1 MARARSSDRA
11 GAPAAGGNSAALT
24 SPPAAFFGW
33 PGWRLLAYAWL
44 LSVAQLAWFY
54 LIYGGADWITAQRDT
69 RYRVDLAIERHMPF
83 LPAAVVLYMSMW
95 GLFGMAPFVLRSR
108 RQLDALSATLA
119 AVTLVAGVCF
129 LILPAELA
137 YESDR
142 DWGLWAGWYAVAD
155 RMNLQYNL
163 VPSLHVT
170 LSIVCVATFAARASS
185 AGGRAVLW
193 LWGAAIALST
203 LLTHEH
209 HVLDAVSGWLLAVL
223 GVRCVYRPMTTD
235 RGSESDRQG

>member
-1 MARARSSDRA
+1 VDR
-11 GAPAAGGNSAALT
+11 L
-24 SPPAAFFGW
+24 
-33 PGWRLLAYAWL
+33 
-44 LSVAQLAWFY
+44 
-54 LIYGGADWITAQRDT
+54 
-69 RYRVDLAIERHMPF
+69 
-83 LPAAVVLYMSMW
+83 
-95 GLFGMAPFVLRSR
+95 
-108 RQLDALSATLA
+108 
-119 AVTLVAGVCF
+119 
-129 LILPAELA
+129 
-137 YESDR
+137 
-142 DWGLWAGWYAVAD
+142 YAVAD

-170 LSIVCVATFAARASS
+170 LSIVCVAAFAARASS
-185 AGGRAVLW
+185 TAGRAVLW